1 MKFLPVV
8 SFPIAKKLG
17 YKTSDFVRSA
27 DAQVEVMAW
36 IAEHMPTDAVIGPMD
51 LSIEAEAFG
60 ATARYSDEDVPAIV
74 GQLVEDEDG
83 ANALQIPSVNAGRCG
98 IAPEVIARLKAKG
111 VRKPVYGGMIGPF
124 SLAGRLMDV
133 TEVMFLMMDEPDMVK
148 TVLEKAT
155 QFLIAYGRAIKQA
168 GADGLFM
175 AEPLAGVVSPNGL
188 AEFSAPYVKRIVEV
202 LQDEK
207 FPIIYHNCGT
217 NVVKAAD
224 VIFAQGAAGYHFGNA
239 INLKSMLEKAP
250 KDVWVM
256 GNVDPAGELTNGTP
270 ESVRATTLKLM
281 DECCPGNPNFIVSSG
296 CDIPTHAPWAN
307 LEAFFEAVGNS
318 RPECNG

>member
-1 MKFLPVV
+1 MSFLPVI
-8 SFPIAKKLG
+8 SFPVARKLG

-36 IAEHMPTDAVIGPMD
+36 IAEHVPTDAVIGPMD

-74 GQLVEDEDG
+74 GQFVEGEDG
-83 ANALQIPSVNAGRCG
+83 ANALEVPAANAGRCG
-98 IAPEVIARLKAKG
+98 IAPEVIAKLKARG
-111 VRKPVYGGMIGPF
+111 ISKPVYGGMIGPF

-133 TEVMFLMMDEPDMVK
+133 TEVMFLMMDEPDAVK
-148 TVLEKAT
+148 TVLEKST
-155 QFLIAYGRAIKQA
+155 EFLIAYGWAIKQA

-175 AEPLAGVVSPNGL
+175 AEPLAGVVSPDGL
-188 AEFSAPYVKRIVEV
+188 AEFSAPYVKRIVEA
-202 LQDEK
+202 LQDER
-207 FPIIYHNCGT
+207 FPVVYHNCGT

-239 INLKSMLEKAP
+239 INLREMLEKAP

-256 GNVDPAGELTNGTP
+256 GNVDPVNVLVRGTP
-270 ESVRATTLKLM
+270 ETVRAACEVLVK
-281 DECCPGNPNFIVSSG
+281 ECGGFSNFILSSG
-296 CDIPTHAPWAN
+296 CDIPVAVPWGN
-307 LEAFFEAVGNS
+307 LEVFLS
-318 RPECNG
+318 RMGILSD

>member
-36 IAEHMPTDAVIGPMD
+36 IAEHMPTNAVIGPMD

-133 TEVMFLMMDEPDMVK
+133 TEVMFLMMDEPETVK
-148 TVLEKAT
+148 AVTEKAT
-155 QFLIAYGRAIKQA
+155 EFLIAYGRAIKQA

-175 AEPLAGVVSPNGL
+175 AEPLAGVVSPDGL

-207 FPIIYHNCGT
+207 FPVVYHNCGT
-217 NVVKAAD
+217 NVIKAAD

-239 INLKSMLEKAP
+239 VNLKEMLEKAP
-250 KDVWVM
+250 KNVLVM
-256 GNVDPAGELTNGTP
+256 GNIDPVNVLARGTP
-270 ESVRATTLKLM
+270 ESIRAACEALVK
-281 DECCPGNPNFIVSSG
+281 DCGGFPNFILSSG
-296 CDIPTHAPWAN
+296 CDIPVAVPWKN
-307 LEAFFEAVGNS
+307 LEAFS
-318 RPECNG
+318 TTRSDTLSD